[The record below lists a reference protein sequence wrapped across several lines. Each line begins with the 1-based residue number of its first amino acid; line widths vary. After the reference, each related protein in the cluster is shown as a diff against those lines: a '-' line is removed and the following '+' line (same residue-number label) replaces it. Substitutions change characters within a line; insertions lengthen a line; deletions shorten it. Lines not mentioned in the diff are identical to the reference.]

1 MPERPLQDPDLVRS
15 LAASMGYFVD
25 AMDGLRQHRGP
36 ASDTGVGQI
45 FLRGYHRPGDGG
57 GGYFLW
63 DPGSTAK
70 DDGGT
75 VIDPTGNGAM
85 VNDNGGR
92 WVRMTRATPVTPLW
106 WGARFDDA
114 ADDSVPIQAAI
125 DFAIATG
132 GEVLLPPGTARITRT
147 LALTSAHGNHSGFRF
162 AGRGKFGDSG
172 SSMRDGSGT
181 LLKYYGDANSA
192 EAILNIDRSL
202 WRYTTVADLSLLAV
216 TPFGAKFGIMF
227 SSTEFSQHT
236 VENVT
241 VGFVKAAYGI
251 VKGSGGNGEFTY
263 FRNCDANQ
271 VGAFF
276 YNNAGQAFTQRFEH
290 CSCGLL
296 PGGTYFVLDIVS
308 GISPGGG
315 LIVTDFDATGG
326 SAGDPDPPTNTTLL
340 HAGESMAPVS
350 FTGGRIEHLTR
361 LIDLPPNWLGLNIT
375 IRDMDITVDCDPTLP
390 KSKVGSFITVRD
402 NPAIIAVGDC
412 SIAGAHGGEVLG
424 IDVGECREY
433 GPTIRFERCIF
444 GGFAALPK
452 VIGTRSEL
460 PTTIRFTDCLV
471 SKPDERRRQPLS
483 YAWDSSQAADAGSS
497 PPRTIYAGGPPRQG
511 TWRVGDQA
519 LNREPK
525 TGGYVGWVC
534 VTAGS
539 PGEWRPFGL
548 IA

>member
-1 MPERPLQDPDLVRS
+1 MPESPLQDTDLVRS
-15 LAASMGYFVD
+15 LATSMGYFVD
-25 AMDGLRQHRGP
+25 AMDGLRQHRRP
-36 ASDTGVGQI
+36 ANDKTAGQI
-45 FLRGYHRPGDGG
+45 FLRGYYRPGDGG
-57 GGYFLW
+57 EGYFLW
-63 DPGSTAK
+63 ESGSTAK

-75 VIDPTGNGAM
+75 IIDPIGNA
-85 VNDNGGR
+85 DPGR
-92 WVRMTRATPVTPLW
+92 WARITRGAFVTPLW
-106 WGARFDDA
+106 WGAKFDDA
-114 ADDSVPIQAAI
+114 ADDSIPIQAAI

-132 GEVLLPPGTARITRT
+132 GEVLLPPGTAKITRT
-147 LALTSAHGNHSGFRF
+147 LIVSTNGQGNHSGFRF

-192 EAILNIDRSL
+192 EAILDIDRSL
-202 WRYTTVADLSLLAV
+202 WRYTTIADLSLLAV
-216 TPFGAKFGIMF
+216 TPFAAKFGVLF

-241 VGFVKAAYGI
+241 VGNVKVAYGI

-263 FRNCDANQ
+263 FRGCDANQ
-271 VGAFF
+271 VGIFF

-296 PGGTYFVLDIVS
+296 PGGTYFVLDVRS

-326 SAGDPDPPTNTTLL
+326 SAGDPNPPTNTTLL

-350 FTGGRIEHLTR
+350 FAGGRVEHLTR
-361 LIDLPPNWLGLNIT
+361 LVDLAPNFLGLNIA
-375 IRDMDITVDCDPTLP
+375 IRDMDITVDCDPALP
-390 KSKVGSFITVRD
+390 KNKVGSFITVRD
-402 NPAIIAVGDC
+402 NPAIVSVSDC
-412 SIAGAHGGEVLG
+412 SIAGAHGREVLD

-433 GPTIRFERCIF
+433 GPTIRFQRCIF
-444 GGFAALPK
+444 GGFVAVPR
-452 VIGTRSEL
+452 VIAPRHDTATS
-460 PTTIRFTDCLV
+460 IRFTDCLA
-471 SKPDERRRQPLS
+471 SINSPRRQPLNYEWGS
-483 YAWDSSQAADAGSS
+483 NAGIGFEAPSI
-497 PPRTIYAGGPPRQG
+497 IYAGSPPQQG
-511 TWRVGDQA
+511 IWRAGDQA
-519 LNREPK
+519 LNRDPK
-525 TGGYVGWVC
+525 AGSYIGWVC

>member
-1 MPERPLQDPDLVRS
+1 MPENPLQDPALVRS
-15 LAASMGYFVD
+15 LATSMGYFVD
-25 AMDGLRQHRGP
+25 AMDGLRQHLGP
-36 ASDTGVGQI
+36 ATDKSAGQI
-45 FLRGYHRPGDGG
+45 FLRGYYRPGDGG
-57 GGYFLW
+57 EGYFLW
-63 DPGSTAK
+63 DPGSTAS
-70 DDGGT
+70 DNGGT
-75 VIDPTGNGAM
+75 VIDPAGNDDA
-85 VNDNGGR
+85 GR
-92 WVRMTRATPVTPLW
+92 WVRMSRGAFVTPLW

-114 ADDSVPIQAAI
+114 ADDSAPIQAAI
-125 DFAIATG
+125 DFAVATG
-132 GEVLLPPGTARITRT
+132 GEVLLPPGTAKITRT
-147 LALTSAHGNHSGFRF
+147 LMLTSSRGNHSGFRF

-181 LLKYYGDANSA
+181 LLKYYGDADSA

-216 TPFGAKFGIMF
+216 TPFAAKFGILF
-227 SSTEFSQHT
+227 SSTEFSQHV

-271 VGAFF
+271 VGIFF

-296 PGGTYFVLDIVS
+296 PGGTYFMLDVVS

-326 SAGDPDPPTNTTLL
+326 GAGDPNPPTNTTLL

-350 FTGGRIEHLTR
+350 FSGGRIEHLTR
-361 LIDLPPNWLGLNIT
+361 LVDLPPNWLGLNIA
-375 IRDMDITVDCDPTLP
+375 IRDMDITADCDSTLARN
-390 KSKVGSFITVRD
+390 KVGAFIAARD
-402 NPAIIAVGDC
+402 NPAIVLVSDC
-412 SIAGAHGGEVLG
+412 SIAGAHGHEVLG
-424 IDVGECREY
+424 IDLEKCREY

-444 GGFAALPK
+444 GGFVELPK
-452 VIGTRSEL
+452 VIGA
-460 PTTIRFTDCLV
+460 PQDIAATIRFTDCLA
-471 SKPDERRRQPLS
+471 SHREMITGERRRPLN
-483 YAWDSSQAADAGSS
+483 YAWGLETGTGFAT
-497 PPRTIYAGGPPRQG
+497 PTIIYAGAPPQQG

-525 TGGYVGWVC
+525 AGSYVGWVC

>member
-1 MPERPLQDPDLVRS
+1 MPENPLQDPDLVRS

-36 ASDTGVGQI
+36 AAETGAGQI
-45 FLRGYHRPGDGG
+45 FLRGYYRPGDGG
-57 GGYFLW
+57 EGYFLW
-63 DPGSTAK
+63 DPGSAAK

-75 VIDPTGNGAM
+75 VIDPNT
-85 VNDNGGR
+85 DKGR
-92 WVRMTRATPVTPLW
+92 WIRMTRGASVTPLW
-106 WGARFDDA
+106 WGAKFDDA
-114 ADDSVPIQAAI
+114 TDDSAPIQAAI
-125 DFAIATG
+125 DFALATG
-132 GEVLLPPGTARITRT
+132 SEVLLPPGTAKITRM
-147 LALTSAHGNHSGFRF
+147 LTISTNGRGNHSGFRF

-192 EAILNIDRSL
+192 EAILNLDSSV
-202 WRYTTVADLSLLAV
+202 WRYTTVANLSLLAV
-216 TPFGAKFGIMF
+216 AGFGAKFGIVF

-241 VGFVKAAYGI
+241 VGNTKIAYGI
-251 VKGSGGNGEFTY
+251 VKGRGGNGEFTY

-296 PGGTYFVLDIVS
+296 PGGTYYVLDVVS

-326 SAGDPDPPTNTTLL
+326 GAGDPSPPTNTTLL
-340 HAGESMAPVS
+340 HTGESMAPVS
-350 FTGGRIEHLTR
+350 FAGGRIEHLTR
-361 LIDLPPNWLGLNIT
+361 LVDLAPNFLGLNIS
-375 IRDMDITVDCDPTLP
+375 IRDMDITVDCDPALP
-390 KSKVGSFITVRD
+390 KNKVGSFIVVRD
-402 NPAIIAVGDC
+402 NPAIISISDC
-412 SIAGAHGGEVLG
+412 SFAGTHGREVFG

-433 GPTIRFERCIF
+433 SPTIRFQRCILGSF
-444 GGFAALPK
+444 IAVPR
-452 VIGTRSEL
+452 VIAPRHDTATS
-460 PTTIRFTDCLV
+460 IRFTDCLA
-471 SKPDERRRQPLS
+471 SINSPRREPLNYEWS
-483 YAWDSSQAADAGSS
+483 PEAGTGFEV
-497 PPRTIYAGGPPRQG
+497 PRTIHAGGPPQQG
-511 TWRVGDQA
+511 TWRVGDQT

-525 TGGYVGWVC
+525 AGGYLGWVC
-534 VTAGS
+534 VSAGS